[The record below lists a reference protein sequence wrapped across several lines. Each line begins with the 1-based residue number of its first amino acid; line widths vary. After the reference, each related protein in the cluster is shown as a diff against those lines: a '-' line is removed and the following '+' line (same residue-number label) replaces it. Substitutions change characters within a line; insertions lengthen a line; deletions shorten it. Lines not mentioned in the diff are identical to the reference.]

1 MTKKT
6 CINARMIANEKDV
19 TNRWVYLALYH
30 HLWMDVGDV
39 RLDEG
44 SLNQLLTLV
53 QRVQLL
59 LSESWT
65 NFNKQFGKKCLFG

>member
-1 MTKKT
+1 MTNET

-44 SLNQLLTLV
+44 SLNQLLTLD
-53 QRVQLL
+53 QTVQLL
-59 LSESWT
+59 LSENWT
-65 NFNKQFGKKCLFG
+65 NFKQQFGKKYVFG